1 MDGIFGDEGTI
12 TVSESPDA
20 SGQEE
25 QTAGQ
30 FTTEGDD
37 AGFEEQD
44 DFEDGDEQDEQDD
57 EGSESPDE
65 SGQDDQPLPGGFK
78 STEDLAKAYQSLR
91 AEYTKSR
98 QQLAQVSA
106 TPISQPQVQPG
117 GQPMDPNSVFWDHFR
132 DNPLGTIQQLVSM
145 ATQQQVAPLQQARED
160 EQLLRNVETLAKQ
173 YPKAATD
180 EGMGLLFG
188 KVAEI
193 ANEIGNPGLIKSPT
207 PRILR
212 MAAAEA
218 FGESGAKAY
227 EQGKRAGREE
237 TAAARRTKQAANMP
251 KGGKK
256 QTEGELSPVEQMKAN
271 ILAASQGGGIFG

>member
-1 MDGIFGDEGTI
+1 MSIFGDEGTI
-12 TVSESPDA
+12 TAGESPDE

-25 QTAGQ
+25 QAAGQ
-30 FTTEGDD
+30 ITEGGAD
-37 AGFEEQD
+37 FEEQD
-44 DFEDGDEQDEQDD
+44 DFEGGEEQGEQGDED
-57 EGSESPDE
+57 GASPDE
-65 SGQDDQPLPGGFK
+65 SGQDGELILGKFK
-78 STEDLAKAYQSLR
+78 NPDELAKAYQNLHR
-91 AEYTKSR
+91 EFTKSR
-98 QQLAQVSA
+98 QQPAA
-106 TPISQPQVQPG
+106 APQQAQPG

-160 EQLLRNVETLAKQ
+160 EQLLKNVETLAKQ
-173 YPKAATD
+173 YPRAATD

-193 ANEIGNPGLIKSPT
+193 ASELGNPGLVKNPSP
-207 PRILR
+207 RVLR

-227 EQGKRAGREE
+227 EMGKRAGREE
-237 TAAARRTKQAANMP
+237 STAARRTKQAANLP

-256 QTEGELSPVEQMKAN
+256 QDSGELSPVEQMKAN

>member
-1 MDGIFGDEGTI
+1 MSIFGDEGTI
-12 TVSESPDA
+12 TASESPDA

-25 QTAGQ
+25 QAAGQ
-30 FTTEGDD
+30 ITEGDAD
-37 AGFEEQD
+37 FEEQD
-44 DFEDGDEQDEQDD
+44 DFEGGEEQGDED
-57 EGSESPDE
+57 GASPDE
-65 SGQDDQPLPGGFK
+65 SGQDGELILGKFK
-78 STEDLAKAYQSLR
+78 SSDELAKAYQNLHR
-91 AEYTKSR
+91 EFTKSR
-98 QQLAQVSA
+98 QQPAAVPAPQQAQS
-106 TPISQPQVQPG
+106 G
-117 GQPMDPNSVFWDHFR
+117 GQPTDPNEVFWSHFK
-132 DNPLGTIQQLVSM
+132 DNPFGTIQQLV
-145 ATQQQVAPLQQARED
+145 AAAAAQQVAPLQQARED
-160 EQLLRNVETLAKQ
+160 EQLLKNVEALTKQ
-173 YPKAATD
+173 YPRAASD

-193 ANEIGNPGLIKSPT
+193 ANELGNPGLVKNPSP
-207 PRILR
+207 RVLR

-237 TAAARRTKQAANMP
+237 SATARRTKQAANLP

>member
-12 TVSESPDA
+12 TANESPDA

-30 FTTEGDD
+30 ITEGDD

-44 DFEDGDEQDEQDD
+44 DFEGGDEQDEQDD
-57 EGSESPDE
+57 EDGESPDS
-65 SGQDDQPLPGGFK
+65 SGQGEELILGKFK
-78 STEDLAKAYQSLR
+78 SPEDLAKAYQNLQR
-91 AEYTKSR
+91 EFTKSR
-98 QQLAQVSA
+98 QQPST
-106 TPISQPQVQPG
+106 TPIQQPPAQPG

-180 EGMGLLFG
+180 EGMGLLFS

-193 ANEIGNPGLIKSPT
+193 ANEIGNSGLIKSPT

-237 TAAARRTKQAANMP
+237 TAAARRTKQAANLP

-271 ILAASQGGGIFG
+271 ILAASRGSSIFG